1 MVPLLSA
8 KFFSP
13 CIKAISSIL
22 MPWLELIW
30 LHRRQ
35 SRVSPKVTVYTLKGT
50 PSILFSFIEFKQT
63 VQHWERK
70 NWRGMDTAIKSKNY
84 YHMFRPELFN
94 TIFKITWLYLL
105 IINIHVNFFHIFKYN
120 GDIQSYQAILYTREK
135 YVPISVRE
143 RRFLFH
149 E

>member
-1 MVPLLSA
+1 
-8 KFFSP
+8 
-13 CIKAISSIL
+13 
-22 MPWLELIW
+22 
-30 LHRRQ
+30 
-35 SRVSPKVTVYTLKGT
+35 
-50 PSILFSFIEFKQT
+50 
-63 VQHWERK
+63 
-70 NWRGMDTAIKSKNY
+70 MDTAIKSKNY